1 LIFEQLNEIIETKL
15 KFYTKISKQT
25 TCPSLVDQSKEIKIK
40 INERRFPFNETLKLL
55 KRNINGIFTFNKA
68 EEEEIILKKNIFKSQ
83 RDFIDNLLE
92 VEMRREENKWCEY
105 EEDEYET
112 KLVISDYVF
121 DYLVDDVWRFLA
133 LKL

>member
-1 LIFEQLNEIIETKL
+1 MVIRK
-15 KFYTKISKQT
+15 
-25 TCPSLVDQSKEIKIK
+25 SLVDESKEIKIK
-40 INERRFPFNETLKLL
+40 INERQFPINETSKLL
-55 KRNINGIFTFNKA
+55 KRNINGIFAFNKT

-112 KLVISDYVF
+112 KLVFSDYVF